1 MEIICLVSLLKS
13 ECYFIMFVAS
23 VSSQMEERLR
33 YWNGYLLF
41 YERME
46 EVRTPVSAK
55 KSKVT
60 MWKTPSDKTRQS
72 FNVFEIN
79 LIQFHLW
86 YILLHLSLLSGCSGY
101 CIFMSCIDKELALS
115 TVLTVVVNLSVSN
128 IFLVCERF
136 RVALVSRNSFC
147 LYMSEKPI

>member
-1 MEIICLVSLLKS
+1 MLCMTFNDLQCCI
-13 ECYFIMFVAS
+13 AS

-60 MWKTPSDKTRQS
+60 MWKTPSDKTRQAA
-72 FNVFEIN
+72 VDVMN
-79 LIQFHLW
+79 LYNMDLIRFKCVLDFM
-86 YILLHLSLLSGCSGY
+86 ICSL
-101 CIFMSCIDKELALS
+101 F
-115 TVLTVVVNLSVSN
+115 
-128 IFLVCERF
+128 
-136 RVALVSRNSFC
+136 
-147 LYMSEKPI
+147 

>member
-1 MEIICLVSLLKS
+1 
-13 ECYFIMFVAS
+13 MFVAS

-60 MWKTPSDKTRQS
+60 MWKTPSDKTRQPS
-72 FNVFEIN
+72 SVDVLLFFEIN
-79 LIQFHLW
+79 LI
-86 YILLHLSLLSGCSGY
+86 
-101 CIFMSCIDKELALS
+101 
-115 TVLTVVVNLSVSN
+115 
-128 IFLVCERF
+128 
-136 RVALVSRNSFC
+136 
-147 LYMSEKPI
+147 

>member
-1 MEIICLVSLLKS
+1 VVSHVKS
-13 ECYFIMFVAS
+13 KCYIVMFVAS

-60 MWKTPSDKTRQS
+60 MWKTPSDKTRQ
-72 FNVFEIN
+72 
-79 LIQFHLW
+79 
-86 YILLHLSLLSGCSGY
+86 
-101 CIFMSCIDKELALS
+101 
-115 TVLTVVVNLSVSN
+115 LSVN
-128 IFLVCERF
+128 VLMFL
-136 RVALVSRNSFC
+136 
-147 LYMSEKPI
+147 

>member
-1 MEIICLVSLLKS
+1 MVSHVKS
-13 ECYFIMFVAS
+13 KCYIVMFVAS

-60 MWKTPSDKTRQS
+60 MWKTPSDKTRQ
-72 FNVFEIN
+72 
-79 LIQFHLW
+79 
-86 YILLHLSLLSGCSGY
+86 
-101 CIFMSCIDKELALS
+101 
-115 TVLTVVVNLSVSN
+115 LSVN
-128 IFLVCERF
+128 VLMFL
-136 RVALVSRNSFC
+136 
-147 LYMSEKPI
+147 